1 MIKFMIGMFL
11 GSSISVFY
19 MCLLQAGHDD
29 RDD

>member
-11 GSSISVFY
+11 GSTIGVLY